1 MVQAALSQV
10 FLIFYLNMLEELN
23 CPFFPTL
30 QQPREVWAG
39 AIYTPLSWLLV
50 KVVKW
55 YLSISYSYVVV
66 TGFFSALSWMAAKG
80 DSDIQTYV
88 QLVVESFK

>member
-39 AIYTPLSWLLV
+39 AIYTPL
-50 KVVKW
+50 
-55 YLSISYSYVVV
+55 LS
-66 TGFFSALSWMAAKG
+66 
-80 DSDIQTYV
+80 
-88 QLVVESFK
+88 